1 MRRSAMI
8 WIIANGVMSLLFA
21 FAVVVQVNDPDP
33 FAWMAIYG
41 LACIACVLALLRRG
55 HWLVPASV
63 AAAAILWAVTI
74 APRVL
79 GRVPFLDMFNEFEM
93 RDTGIEESR
102 EMYGLLMIAAWMT
115 VLALSA
121 HRRAGRLREDP
132 VDPHT

>member
-1 MRRSAMI
+1 MI
-8 WIIANGVMSLLFA
+8 SIIANGVMSLLFA
-21 FAVVVQVNDPDP
+21 FAVVVQINDPDP

-41 LACIACVLALLRRG
+41 LACVACVLAMLRRG
-55 HWLVPASV
+55 HWLVPAAV
-63 AAAAILWAVTI
+63 GAAAIIWSATI

-93 RDTGIEESR
+93 RDMGIEESR

-121 HRRAGRLREDP
+121 RRRAGRQREGA

>member
-1 MRRSAMI
+1 MI
-8 WIIANGVMSLLFA
+8 SITANGVMALLFA
-21 FAVVVQVNDPDP
+21 FAVVVQINDPDP

-41 LACIACVLALLRRG
+41 LACVACVLALLRRG
-55 HWLVPASV
+55 HWLVPAS
-63 AAAAILWAVTI
+63 AGAAAIIWAVTI

-115 VLALSA
+115 VLALTA
-121 HRRAGRLREDP
+121 RRRAGHRRSEGP
-132 VDPHT
+132 VEPHT

>member
-1 MRRSAMI
+1 MI
-8 WIIANGVMSLLFA
+8 SIIANGVMSLLFA
-21 FAVVVQVNDPDP
+21 FAVVVQINDPDP

-63 AAAAILWAVTI
+63 GAVAIIWAVTI

-93 RDTGIEESR
+93 RDVGIEESR
-102 EMYGLLMIAAWMT
+102 EMYGLVMIAAWMT
-115 VLALSA
+115 VLALNA
-121 HRRAGRLREDP
+121 RPRAGRERYDGP
-132 VDPHT
+132 VQSHT